1 MDRNKIIDIPNHI
14 VGQKMKNGTPEK
26 IFFPVKKE
34 TEFNA
39 KVIQQS
45 MDRSDITTGCHSKSY
60 FELSLKY
67 VEIHQKNAIEIRA
80 LTIPSKAFFFM
91 SMFLSFISLKQE
103 KITRDAMAAI
113 NIQVNIADSTKLI
126 VKSAE
131 QILRGTRVSV
141 KARKINQVFFK
152 FNFNFNTSNKTYF

>member
-14 VGQKMKNGTPEK
+14 VGQKIKNGTPEK

-34 TEFNA
+34 AEFSA
-39 KVIQQS
+39 KVMQQS
-45 MDRSDITTGCHSKSY
+45 MDKSDIITGCHSKSY

-67 VEIHQKNAIEIRA
+67 VEIHQKNATAIRA
-80 LTIPSKAFFFM
+80 LTVPSKAFFFI
-91 SMFLSFISLKQE
+91 SIFLSFISLKQE
-103 KITRDAMAAI
+103 KITRHAIAAM
-113 NIQVNIADSTKLI
+113 NTQVNIVDSTKLI
-126 VKSAE
+126 AKSAE

-141 KARKINQVFFK
+141 KARKIKQVFFK